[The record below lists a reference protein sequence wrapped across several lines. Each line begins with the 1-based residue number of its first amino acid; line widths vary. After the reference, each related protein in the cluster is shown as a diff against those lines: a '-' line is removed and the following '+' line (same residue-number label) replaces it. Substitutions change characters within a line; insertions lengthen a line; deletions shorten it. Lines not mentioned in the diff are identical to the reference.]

1 MSSAD
6 HMKVLLLEAKAPL
19 LEQEHITK
27 LREFALL
34 PILLGEMVGDV
45 ILAFQEKKKKG
56 YNSEL

>member
-1 MSSAD
+1 
-6 HMKVLLLEAKAPL
+6 MKVLLLEAKAPL